1 MDLSI
6 IIVNYNVPNEVNEC
20 LKSINKV
27 LKGINFE
34 VIIIDNN
41 STDKSIYDAVK
52 DYYKINLI
60 ALDENVGFGR
70 ANNKGVENA
79 NGNYILFLNPDTIL
93 IQDFITP
100 IIDFIEKNKDIG
112 ACAPMLTYPDNSYQ
126 SSTGFKMGLLYEF
139 LEAFML
145 IGAVR
150 RIMKSRFLKR
160 RDDIIPVK
168 VRWLSGACLIIKK
181 SVFEKVGGFTEDY
194 FLNYEDID
202 LCRKLE
208 LAGFSNYYFP
218 YLKCI
223 HSDHKSFGK
232 NFSLLV
238 YSRYKSRLVYAKHHY
253 NYVIA
258 SLVRL
263 IHIAGILSR
272 LLFVNLLYSGFERK
286 SRWYGYACSLKLYVT
301 GIDSIDHLLIRKVK

>member
-6 IIVNYNVPNEVNEC
+6 IIVNYNVPDEVNEC
-20 LKSINKV
+20 LKSIYKV
-27 LKGINFE
+27 HKNINIE
-34 VIIIDNN
+34 VILVDNN

-100 IIDFIEKNKDIG
+100 IIDFIEKNSTIG
-112 ACAPMLTYPDNSYQ
+112 ACAPMLVYPDSSYQ
-126 SSTGFKMGLLYEF
+126 TSTGFRMGLFYEF

-145 IGAVR
+145 IGIYR
-150 RIMKSRFLKR
+150 KIMQSLYLKKMH
-160 RDDIIPVK
+160 DIKPVNAGW
-168 VRWLSGACLIIKK
+168 VSGACLIIKK

-223 HSDHKSFGK
+223 HSDHKSFDK

-272 LLFVNLLYSGFERK
+272 LLFVNLLYSGYERK
-286 SRWYGYACSLKLYVT
+286 SSWYGYECSLKLYVT
-301 GIDSIDHLLIRKVK
+301 VIDSIDHLLIRKVK